1 MPLLVPR
8 QSGVGSKYLVLRA
21 NAAVEKNH
29 VRSSIPHLLLR
40 ENAVAVA
47 VAVRIDTA
55 AAVDRRP
62 DRSSLAAAAGA
73 EEDIDYKLLFEP
85 VKPG

>member
-1 MPLLVPR
+1 V
-8 QSGVGSKYLVLRA
+8 
-21 NAAVEKNH
+21 
-29 VRSSIPHLLLR
+29 
-40 ENAVAVA
+40 

-55 AAVDRRP
+55 AAEDRRP
-62 DRSSLAAAAGA
+62 DRSSLGAVA